1 MTLTAPGEGCPRVS
15 GCCCVT
21 FVGASPRKDL
31 RDRLDRALSE
41 VSATA
46 LWKEL
51 PDADQPSMQEV
62 SGEEEDDQRTVPE
75 AWLVVVALLV
85 GPVLL
90 GGLLGLLIRA
100 RVRGKAPRIALF
112 CALAAPALV
121 APFVLPVEWLLLGV
135 WDGVLLG
142 LLLAGAMAMVLW
154 LWRRP
159 SPWSLLL
166 LVLSTL
172 LSAAFLEVGSRQ
184 LPTPRLAAR
193 WQAGRLLAVAP
204 PEADAADDERA
215 RLLYPDRFPE
225 DLRVHLGDSLVH
237 GNSVPLDETFVAHL
251 GRIDPL
257 DAHVNGGIPMVGP
270 DFEYLLYRVWRHR
283 FPVHRVLV
291 HLFAGNDLFEAGM
304 RYPFCN
310 DGALLELTEGEPVW
324 RCPELQQS
332 RGWRH
337 RFYVSLAP
345 LPLRVLATRS
355 IAARYLLLL
364 FERVRLRPPAPDD
377 ALEVVSR
384 SLAAL
389 RDLAAADRVPL
400 TVVVLPDRTEL
411 EYDYEQS
418 RARRLLLLQAAREL
432 GIPTIDATP
441 FLKTLTAEAP
451 IDQWFENELPH
462 DVHFSRRTHLRFA
475 EWLAMELELTP

>member
-225 DLRVHLGDSLVH
+225 DLRERLENRGTDS
-237 GNSVPLDETFVAHL
+237 PET
-251 GRIDPL
+251 ID
-257 DAHVNGGIPMVGP
+257 
-270 DFEYLLYRVWRHR
+270 RR
-283 FPVHRVLV
+283 
-291 HLFAGNDLFEAGM
+291 
-304 RYPFCN
+304 
-310 DGALLELTEGEPVW
+310 
-324 RCPELQQS
+324 
-332 RGWRH
+332 
-337 RFYVSLAP
+337 
-345 LPLRVLATRS
+345 
-355 IAARYLLLL
+355 
-364 FERVRLRPPAPDD
+364 
-377 ALEVVSR
+377 
-384 SLAAL
+384 
-389 RDLAAADRVPL
+389 LAAAQGEMEAQGEFGH
-400 TVVVLPDRTEL
+400 VVVNDNLTRATDEL
-411 EYDYEQS
+411 EGIV
-418 RARRLLLLQAAREL
+418 REAVEE
-432 GIPTIDATP
+432 GVD
-441 FLKTLTAEAP
+441 
-451 IDQWFENELPH
+451 
-462 DVHFSRRTHLRFA
+462 SGS
-475 EWLAMELELTP
+475 